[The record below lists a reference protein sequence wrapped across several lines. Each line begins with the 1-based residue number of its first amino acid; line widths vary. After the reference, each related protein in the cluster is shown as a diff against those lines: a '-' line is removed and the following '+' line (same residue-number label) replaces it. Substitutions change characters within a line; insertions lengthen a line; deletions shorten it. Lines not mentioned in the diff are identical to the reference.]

1 LFLSVAASAP
11 DRANG
16 SNLKRALVFGASGQL
31 GDALL
36 PLLHDAQCNVL
47 AVSRQSHVEGD
58 GLQWIVGA
66 LDETTA
72 VPNDR
77 DVIFSLGP
85 LDAFARWQ
93 ERVGPVAPRVIAFG
107 STSISTKNAS
117 NDPAE
122 RDVAER
128 LRVAEETL
136 FAFGARH
143 QVGVTVLRPTLVYG
157 RGRDR
162 TLSRIAAFAQRRG
175 VFALPRNATGLRQP
189 VHTDDLAIVALA
201 AANATQSM
209 GRAYAVPGGETLA
222 YFEMVARTLA
232 VLRPPPR
239 LLRLPS
245 PLFRAAV
252 ASARGFGL
260 IDAVNTSMLDR
271 LDADLVFDAGDARRD
286 FGYAPRLFAPEAAMF
301 APPP

>member
-1 LFLSVAASAP
+1 M
-11 DRANG
+11 
-16 SNLKRALVFGASGQL
+16 KRMLVFGASGQL

-36 PLLHDAQCNVL
+36 PILRDAHCDVV
-47 AVSRQSHVEGD
+47 AVSRTHHADSEG
-58 GLQWIVGA
+58 LRWIIGA

-72 VPNDR
+72 APSDR

-93 ERVGPVAPRVIAFG
+93 ERVGPVAQRVIAFG
-107 STSISTKNAS
+107 STSISTKNIS
-117 NDPAE
+117 HDPAE

-162 TLSRIAAFAQRRG
+162 TLSRIVALSQRFAAI
-175 VFALPRNATGLRQP
+175 ALPRSAMGLRQP
-189 VHTDDLAIVALA
+189 VHTDDLAIAALA
-201 AANATQSM
+201 SANAPQSA

-222 YFEMVARTLA
+222 YFDMVARTLA
-232 VLRPPPR
+232 VLRPRPR

-245 PLFRAAV
+245 PLFRVAV
-252 ASARGFGL
+252 AGARGLGL
-260 IDAVNTSMLDR
+260 IDAVNTSILDR
-271 LDADLVFDAGDARRD
+271 LDVDLVFDAADARRD
-286 FGYAPRLFAPEAAMF
+286 FGYAPRMFTPDAAMF
-301 APPP
+301 VAPN